1 MMSTNKVVQMAR
13 IVCLSSLFSTCG
25 LTSAAERNAGPAAEP
40 PRPFAFDSNA
50 VEKVKDQLV
59 FDERERQRPQYY
71 HTVTNWMPSFREC
84 DGITNFVMLSEASG
98 DGWTTRTFK
107 GTDSNRFVSIKVHCL
122 KTSRSAHEMMMK
134 IFSRSHVDPM
144 SEVRDS
150 SRLGD
155 RCFVTKEAMQASFT
169 FIRNNIYITIDGVRV
184 SVDDLARRLDSEILA
199 LSVLRPPGSA
209 LNR

>member
-1 MMSTNKVVQMAR
+1 MSANKVVQMAR
-13 IVCLSSLFSTCG
+13 MMYLSALFSTCS
-25 LTSAAERNAGPAAEP
+25 LTSAAERKWEPATEP
-40 PRPFAFDSNA
+40 PRPFSFDSNA
-50 VEKVKDQLV
+50 VMRVKDQFA

-71 HTVTNWMPSFREC
+71 HTVTNWMPSFGEC
-84 DGITNFVMLSEASG
+84 NGITNFVMLGEASG
-98 DGWTTRTFK
+98 EDWTTRTFK
-107 GTDSNRFVSIKVHCL
+107 GADGNRFVSIKVHCL

-155 RCFVTKEAMQASFT
+155 RCFVTKEATQASFT
-169 FIRNNIYITIDGVRV
+169 FIRNNVYITIDGVGV

-199 LSVLRPPGSA
+199 LSIPK
-209 LNR
+209 NQ